1 MPNRPNTDL
10 SYQCLTAALDDLDAL
25 VYISDMD
32 TRKILYINKYGRD
45 IWGDVQ
51 GETCWKALQKG
62 LNEPC
67 SFCTNKH
74 LLDENGQPTD
84 AYVWEFQNINN
95 QQWYQCHD
103 QAIIWFDGR
112 IACME
117 IATNITELKNSAN
130 ELLIAK
136 KHAEEL
142 ANKDELTSLNNR
154 RAFFEQGT
162 QLFKQ
167 ATRFQ
172 HPVSVIMID
181 IDHFKKIN
189 DNYGHSI
196 GDTALRIIATVLQS
210 TIREV
215 DILARIGG
223 EEFALVLPE
232 TGIDKAHKLAERI
245 RQKISDKKITHKDET
260 FHVTASLGIA
270 SCTITNQSLED
281 MLTKADDA
289 LYIAKKKGRNQVKTF
304 T

>member
-1 MPNRPNTDL
+1 MPNRPNTNL
-10 SYQCLTAALDDLDAL
+10 NYQCLTAVLDDLDAL

-62 LNEPC
+62 LDEPC

-154 RAFFEQGT
+154 RAFFEQGN

-232 TGIDKAHKLAERI
+232 TGIDKAHKLANRI
-245 RQKISDKKITHKDET
+245 RQKIADKKITHKNQT

-270 SCTITNQSLED
+270 SCTVTNQSLED

-289 LYIAKKKGRNQVKTF
+289 LYIAKKKGRNQVKTS